1 MDKIKV
7 GVIGI
12 GGISQ
17 LMHIPVLAKH
27 KEVEISGI
35 VDINKNI
42 LNNVS
47 ERFSIKNTY
56 SDYRE
61 MLEKSG
67 SDAVMIA
74 TPTKF
79 HHEMALA
86 SIDAGKHLF
95 IEKPIARTLEE
106 AKEIAKAA
114 EKKGVK
120 VMVGMNMRYRPDI
133 MLLKSIINSG
143 DLGSPFYVKAGWLR
157 KQSSTGKWFTKKIE
171 AGGGVIFD
179 LGIVLLDLSLWM
191 LDFPDILSVS
201 TQNYYINTRNVE
213 DSSISFIKAQPDSL
227 VYLESSWSLQSG
239 DDTFYLDIQCE
250 KGNAFL
256 NPLRISKNL
265 SGNQID
271 LAYSKQE
278 NPRKLFEKSY
288 VNEINHFIGAIKGLN
303 PVLSSAKDAVSRM
316 GIIEAMYLS
325 ASIKSE
331 IKF

>member
-17 LMHIPVLAKH
+17 LMHIPVLSKH

-42 LNNVS
+42 LNSVS
-47 ERFSIKNTY
+47 ERFAIKNTY

-61 MLEKSG
+61 MLEKCG
-67 SDAVMIA
+67 CDAVMIA

-239 DDTFYLDIQCE
+239 NDTFYLDIQCE

-288 VNEINHFIGAIKGLN
+288 INEINHFIGAIKGLN